1 MIDYLRLFLRI
12 VDRGGLAAAGREF
25 NLSPATVS
33 ERLAAL
39 EKHYGC
45 ALINRTTRSISLS
58 EEGRLLAETAR
69 RIVHE
74 ADEIELRIKHGFT
87 AISGPIRLTAP
98 LDLGRNTLLP
108 LLDTFL
114 EAHPGVTLDLELTDG
129 YLDVVGGAFDLAI
142 RFGNLED
149 SSLRLRN
156 IGPNRRI
163 ACASPEYLTRH
174 GVPQCPADLQ
184 HHECLIMRFGANAD
198 REWAFLV
205 NGRQEKVRV
214 SGRRT
219 ANSGELVRAWCK
231 AGYGIARKSEWDI
244 REDLRSGALVEILKD
259 FAITNSNLQLL
270 LPPGREAPQRVRML
284 ADHIV
289 AGMRALLP

>member
-1 MIDYLRLFLRI
+1 MIDHLRLFLRI

-39 EKHYGC
+39 ERHYGC
-45 ALINRTTRSISLS
+45 ALIKRTTRSISLS

-74 ADEIELRIKHGFT
+74 ADEIELRIRHGVA

-98 LDLGRNTLLP
+98 LDLGRNTVLP
-108 LLDTFL
+108 LLDAFT
-114 EAHPGVTLDLELTDG
+114 EQHPGVMLDLELTDG
-129 YLDVVGGAFDLAI
+129 YLDVVGGAFDIAI

-163 ACASPEYLTRH
+163 ACASPAYLARH
-174 GVPQCPADLQ
+174 GAPHCPADLKQ
-184 HHECLIMRFGANAD
+184 HECLVMRFGANVD

-214 SGRRT
+214 AGRRT
-219 ANSGELVRAWCK
+219 ANSGELVREWCK
-231 AGYGIARKSEWDI
+231 AGYGIARKSEWDV
-244 REDLRSGALVEILKD
+244 RMELRSGTLVEVLKEYSL
-259 FAITNSNLQLL
+259 TNSNLQLL

-284 ADHIV
+284 ADHLI
-289 AGMRALLP
+289 AGLRALLP